1 MNKKILFLNR
11 SFYIYDKIIK
21 EKLENRGFEV
31 LSYSIKPKLS
41 IWKRYSRDSKTM
53 LEKAA
58 SMQQEHIMQNI
69 NNEKN
74 VVAVFL
80 LAGQDMQANTLHRL
94 KQIFPKAYFLWYLWD
109 NIANLKNYKQ
119 ISDIF
124 DRIVSF
130 DLIESVQNNISYLP
144 LFYSKKREIKGYK
157 YELSMIASDIDD
169 RLEIIRQ
176 ICDLQL
182 FSKQYIHLCS
192 GYVKYLKTFSKNRYK
207 GEKIIYPNSLSYSKT
222 INIMEK
228 SLCILDIPAANQT
241 GLTMR
246 TIETLG
252 LKRKLITTN
261 KNIKQ
266 YDFYNENNI
275 FVIDKDNLFM
285 PLKEFIFSLI
295 SFGTF
300 IFSLLLC

>member
-1 MNKKILFLNR
+1 MNKKILFLNS

-109 NIANLKNYKQ
+109 NIANLKN
-119 ISDIF
+119 
-124 DRIVSF
+124 
-130 DLIESVQNNISYLP
+130 
-144 LFYSKKREIKGYK
+144 
-157 YELSMIASDIDD
+157 
-169 RLEIIRQ
+169 
-176 ICDLQL
+176 
-182 FSKQYIHLCS
+182 
-192 GYVKYLKTFSKNRYK
+192 
-207 GEKIIYPNSLSYSKT
+207 
-222 INIMEK
+222 
-228 SLCILDIPAANQT
+228 
-241 GLTMR
+241 
-246 TIETLG
+246 
-252 LKRKLITTN
+252 
-261 KNIKQ
+261 
-266 YDFYNENNI
+266 
-275 FVIDKDNLFM
+275 
-285 PLKEFIFSLI
+285 
-295 SFGTF
+295 
-300 IFSLLLC
+300 

>member
-192 GYVKYLKTFSKNRYK
+192 GIDYGR
-207 GEKIIYPNSLSYSKT
+207 
-222 INIMEK
+222 
-228 SLCILDIPAANQT
+228 DI
-241 GLTMR
+241 
-246 TIETLG
+246 
-252 LKRKLITTN
+252 
-261 KNIKQ
+261 
-266 YDFYNENNI
+266 F
-275 FVIDKDNLFM
+275 
-285 PLKEFIFSLI
+285 
-295 SFGTF
+295 
-300 IFSLLLC
+300 